1 MKGRADE
8 KGFTRGGRVQ
18 KQEAAQ
24 IERQHPVNV
33 SFHQRKELQQ
43 AIVRREANIL
53 QDDGKLDSWMHNGK
67 LLPFYGMF
75 NLS

>member
-43 AIVRREANIL
+43 AIVRRDANIL
-53 QDDGKLDSWMHNGK
+53 QDD
-67 LLPFYGMF
+67 
-75 NLS
+75 